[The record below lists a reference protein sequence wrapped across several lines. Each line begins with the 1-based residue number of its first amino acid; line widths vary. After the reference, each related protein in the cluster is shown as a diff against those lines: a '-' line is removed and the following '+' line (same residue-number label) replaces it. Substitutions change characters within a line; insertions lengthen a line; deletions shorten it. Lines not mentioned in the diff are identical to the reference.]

1 MQAEA
6 EARVAE
12 RDAEHLR
19 QLQAVGAAAHDEM
32 VAVEA
37 AEEAARRG
45 AKADAERTHA
55 EERKGWQSQLAAM
68 SAAAQSTE
76 EPSPAPTSLL
86 LQPPSCSNP
95 LLALNLTLAPAPALL
110 RGR

>member
-1 MQAEA
+1 MCRRLLGVQAEA

-37 AEEAARRG
+37 AAADARRTQAAAAEEAARRA
-45 AKADAERTHA
+45 AKAEAERTHA

-76 EPSPAPTSLL
+76 EPS
-86 LQPPSCSNP
+86 SCSNP
-95 LLALNLTLAPAPALL
+95 PLTPTLLLH
-110 RGR
+110 